1 MRELLKLASRLAEG
15 RTPVLIQGESGTGK
29 DLLAHWL
36 HHAGPR
42 RDYPLIKVHCPSIPA
57 ELLESELFGH
67 EAGAFTDAKQP
78 KAGKIELAAGGTVF
92 FDQVQ
97 DLTPNLQAKLL
108 RVVEDCRFERLG
120 GTKTIE
126 VDVRFVA
133 ASSIDG
139 RQAVSAGTFRQDLYH
154 RLSVVPLTVPPLR
167 ERRDDILP
175 LAETFLAR
183 ERQRRTTPARAFA
196 RETSEALKGYAW
208 PGNVRELRS
217 VIERAALYTTSDVV
231 KTVAEGDR
239 EGIHPLRAGPGR
251 GPADPGRG
259 HPRHQPQGA
268 VGETATVRN
277 PLMQRARTGRNRP
290 AFSAAEGFRCR
301 RAAIHSRRGA

>member
-1 MRELLKLASRLAEG
+1 M
-15 RTPVLIQGESGTGK
+15 
-29 DLLAHWL
+29 
-36 HHAGPR
+36 
-42 RDYPLIKVHCPSIPA
+42 HCPSIPS

-67 EAGAFTDAKQP
+67 EAGAFTDAKHA

-97 DLTPNLQAKLL
+97 DLTPSLQAKLL

-133 ASSIDG
+133 ASSVDV

-167 ERRDDILP
+167 ERRDDIMP

-183 ERQRRTTPARAFA
+183 ERQRKTTPARAFA

-217 VIERAALYTTSDVV
+217 VIERAALYTSGDVV
-231 KTVAEGDR
+231 AAPRSRPTSWSSRRRSGRDAT
-239 EGIHPLRAGPGR
+239 AGP
-251 GPADPGRG
+251 P
-259 HPRHQPQGA
+259 
-268 VGETATVRN
+268 
-277 PLMQRARTGRNRP
+277 
-290 AFSAAEGFRCR
+290 
-301 RAAIHSRRGA
+301 